1 MAFAPPLKTIANVMA
16 INHAPSVSSYNL
28 VLGTVHFTDLEH
40 PSDLPIPSMQ
50 QTAVHQQAGGTRT
63 VQTFGSQPGPITW
76 KGMFYFTT
84 AVDRVR
90 EMKRMEISGKPVML
104 TWGPFK
110 WEVIVSKFEPT
121 IHHQFE
127 IAYDVTCEVVRD
139 LTGQS
144 TQAASK
150 SVDSANQSLYDQI
163 QVRYQALQFADTS
176 TSAWSTAL
184 SAAGQSLS
192 VASPLSNATPSALQQ
207 ASQAVQNAMSLVQP
221 YVTALEPLIGTS
233 NLQRLFYAQGILSN
247 LTMITSNLG
256 TKATARSIQVIG
268 GSLYAIASKFYSDPS
283 LWTVIAAANGLTGA
297 YLSNKKAITLKIPA
311 KPAASP
317 QSIASNV
324 ILANSSSIT
333 S

>member
-1 MAFAPPLKTIANVMA
+1 MAQVPPLRTVAAVMA
-16 INHAPSVSSYNL
+16 INRAPAVSSYNL

-63 VQTFGSQPGPITW
+63 IQTFGSQPGPIAW
-76 KGMFYFTT
+76 KGIFYFST
-84 AVDRVR
+84 ALDRVR
-90 EMKRMEISGKPVML
+90 EMKRMEIAGKPVIL

-127 IAYDVTCEVVRD
+127 VAYDVTCEVVRD

-144 TQAASK
+144 TQAATK
-150 SVDSANQSLYDQI
+150 SVDSANMSLYDQI
-163 QVRYQALQFADTS
+163 QMRYQALQLTDAS
-176 TSAWSTAL
+176 TASWSTAL
-184 SAAGQSLS
+184 SSAGQSLA
-192 VASPLSNATPSALQQ
+192 VASPLSNATPSALGQ
-207 ASQAVQNAMSLVQP
+207 ASQAIQNALSLVQP
-221 YVTALEPLIGTS
+221 YVTALKPLAGTA

-247 LTMITSNLG
+247 LTMIASNLG
-256 TKATARSIQVIG
+256 TRATARSVQVIG
-268 GSLYAIASKFYSDPS
+268 GSLYALASRFYGDPS

-297 YLSNKKAITLKIPA
+297 YLSNEKAIILNIPA
-311 KPAASP
+311 KPAP
-317 QSIASNV
+317 QTIASNV
-324 ILANSSSIT
+324 ILANASSIT